1 MIDRLSG
8 YSPAVRQIAEQGASK
23 PVAEK
28 PGATTQSFT
37 DLLSKAVGNVNA
49 DQVEADQSIA
59 TYLSGKQE
67 NLHETMIQL
76 EKADVSLRLLVN
88 VRNKA
93 VDAYRE
99 IMRMQI

>member
-1 MIDRLSG
+1 MIDRLSS
-8 YSPAVRQIAEQGASK
+8 YSPAIRPITEQGSSK
-23 PVAEK
+23 PSSE
-28 PGATTQSFT
+28 GAGVGQSFT

-49 DQVEADQSIA
+49 DQVGADQSIA
-59 TYLSGKQE
+59 TYLSGRQD